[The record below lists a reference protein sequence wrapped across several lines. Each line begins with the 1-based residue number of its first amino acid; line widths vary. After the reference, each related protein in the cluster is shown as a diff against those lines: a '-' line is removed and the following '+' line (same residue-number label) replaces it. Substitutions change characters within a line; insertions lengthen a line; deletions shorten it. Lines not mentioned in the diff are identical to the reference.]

1 MPSRVYKRSEGSF
14 AARAYVGGKAVWLG
28 TYPTREQA
36 QEAVVRAGQGAL
48 PSAMTVEEWGA
59 RWLLVFPG
67 RRNPESEA
75 HYTSMLR
82 PFLRAHARRRVAD
95 ISQLEA
101 QSWAV
106 AHPSQVRY
114 LRMMFGKAVRAGI
127 VERNV
132 WEAVESQVRRRPR
145 RAPSAQELEVLVAT
159 ARERYD
165 DRLADMMVFT
175 AYTGL
180 RLSEVADVQT
190 GDMHQDGRR
199 LRVRGKRRAGEAGP
213 RERTVAVFSAAR
225 EAFFAH
231 APDVGLVWHALDGE
245 RWTRFTVAEAMR
257 MICAAAL
264 VEDVTFHSL
273 RHFHASWLLDQ
284 GASDLDVALQLG
296 HVKADGTVDPSLV
309 RRRYGHPD
317 VEAGLQRLEAAMA

>member
-28 TYPTREQA
+28 TYRTREEA

-48 PSAMTVEEWGA
+48 PAAMTVEEWGA

-67 RRNPESEA
+67 RRNPQSEA
-75 HYTSMLR
+75 HYTQMLR

-95 ISQLEA
+95 ITQLEA
-101 QSWAV
+101 QTWAV

-114 LRMMFGKAVRAGI
+114 LRMMFGKAKRAGI

-132 WEAVESQVRRRPR
+132 WEAVETTVRRRPR

-159 ARERYD
+159 ARGRYD
-165 DRLADMMVFT
+165 DRFADMMVFT

-190 GDMHQDGRR
+190 GDMHSDGRR
-199 LRVRGKRRAGEAGP
+199 LRVRGKRRAGEADP
-213 RERTVAVFSAAR
+213 RERTVAVFPAAR
-225 EAFFAH
+225 AAFAAH
-231 APDVGLVWHALDGE
+231 APEVGLVWRALDGE

-317 VEAGLQRLEAAMA
+317 VEAGLARLEATAG